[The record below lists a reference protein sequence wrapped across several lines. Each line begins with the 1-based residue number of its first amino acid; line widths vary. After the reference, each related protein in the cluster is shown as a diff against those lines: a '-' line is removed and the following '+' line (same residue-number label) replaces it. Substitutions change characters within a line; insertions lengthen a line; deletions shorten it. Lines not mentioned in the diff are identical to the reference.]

1 MLVVSMNGGMDM
13 VKSYIRDLKREFVGY
28 NGARLVKDLM
38 AGVTVAAVALPLA
51 LAFGISSGAD
61 AAAGLV
67 TAIIGGFVMSVLS
80 GASYQIS
87 GPTGAMTAVLIPLVA
102 KSGIEGMFVTC
113 LIAGALLFLCG
124 VFRLGRL
131 VEYIPIPVITGF
143 TSGIALVIALGQ
155 IDNLLG
161 TASAGES
168 ILQKLGSY
176 FALGFHVNLASALIG
191 VCVIALMLVWPKK
204 WGARIPA
211 SLVAI
216 VLATFAVTIFRPAVA
231 TVGEIPRGILLSERL
246 RFQDLSLNELPGYLP
261 SALSVAAL
269 ALIESLLCASSAARM
284 KKEGYDANRELISQ
298 GVGNM
303 LLPFFG
309 GVPAT
314 AAIARTSVAIKS
326 GAQTRL
332 TGMFHSLV
340 LLLCALVLAPVFRN
354 LPLCALAG
362 VLLVT
367 AWRMNDWENI
377 RQYFRKKLKGPII
390 QFFVTMAA
398 TVAFDLTLAILLG
411 IAVALIVFLIRVS
424 RLEVTS
430 SRVENGK
437 MHLIDRDVEEPC
449 KNAIV
454 VYITGPL
461 FFVNSGKLIREL
473 GRVEGCD
480 TVILSMRGVPL
491 IDISA
496 ITALSDYCEACAERG
511 VEIAICGA
519 QDRVLDKLRECEL
532 YDKLGARRFYRSVD
546 RLLVEMCGCAPSA

>member
-1 MLVVSMNGGMDM
+1 MIS
-13 VKSYIRDLKREFVGY
+13 KYIGDLRREFAGY
-28 NGARLVKDLM
+28 NGAKLVKDLM

-67 TAIIGGFVMSVLS
+67 TAVIGGFVMSVLS
-80 GASYQIS
+80 GASYQVS
-87 GPTGAMTAVLIPLVA
+87 GPTGAMTAVLIALVA
-102 KSGIEGMFVTC
+102 KSGLRGMFVTC
-113 LIAGALLFLCG
+113 LIAGALLLLCG

-143 TSGIALVIALGQ
+143 TTGIALVIALGQ

-168 ILQKLGSY
+168 ILEKLGSY
-176 FALGFHVNLASALIG
+176 FAIGFHVNLASALIG
-191 VCVIALMLVWPKK
+191 ACTIALMLIWPRK
-204 WGARIPA
+204 WNARVPA

-216 VLATFAVTIFRPAVA
+216 VLATLAVSLFRPAVA
-231 TVGEIPRGILLSERL
+231 TVGEIPRSILLSQRL
-246 RFQDLSLNELPGYLP
+246 RFGDLSLGELPGYLP
-261 SALSVAAL
+261 GALSIAAL

-284 KKEGYDANRELISQ
+284 KKEGYDADRELVSQ

-326 GAQTRL
+326 GGQTRL

-340 LLLCALVLAPVFRN
+340 LLLCALALSPVFRN

-362 VLLVT
+362 VLVVT

-377 RQYFRKKLKGPII
+377 RQYFGKKLKGPIVK
-390 QFFVTMAA
+390 FLVTMAA

-411 IAVALIVFLIRVS
+411 IAVALVVFLIRVS

-437 MHLIDRDVEEPC
+437 MHLCERDVEGPC
-449 KNAIV
+449 RNAVV

-480 TVILSMRGVPL
+480 TVILSIRGVPL

-496 ITALSDYCEACAERG
+496 VTALSDYCEACAERG
-511 VEIAICGA
+511 IRLAVCGA
-519 QDRVLDKLRECEL
+519 QERVLEKLRECEL

-546 RLLVEMCGCAPSA
+546 RLLVEMCGCAGNV